1 VYRHKYRFIVP
12 FLTPAIILYG
22 VFVLWPYSQ
31 SFYIALTQW
40 RGVSAHKKFVGLSN
54 FDKLLHDR
62 FFWNALKHNGLL
74 LIALPIVT
82 ICIAL
87 LFAALFTQ
95 GGRGVPGANAYRVIF
110 FFPQVMSAVAI
121 SVLWQFVYHPNLG
134 LLNGLLR
141 TTGAGNLART
151 WLGDPRTAL
160 WAVAAVIIWQA
171 VGFYMVLFIAG
182 VQSIPTTFYEA
193 AIIDGATR
201 WSAFWR
207 ITLPLLWDNLQTA
220 LVFIGIG
227 ALDLFIFVQ
236 IMTNGGPDRSS
247 DVVARYMYDTAFDK
261 SEFGYA
267 TAIGVALLFL
277 TLTLSIFTLRVTRRE
292 RIEF

>member
-1 VYRHKYRFIVP
+1 MYRHKYRFIVP
-12 FLTPAIILYG
+12 FLAPALLLYV
-22 VFVLWPYSQ
+22 VFVLWPYGQ
-31 SFYIALTQW
+31 SFYVSLTQW
-40 RGVSAHKKFVGLSN
+40 RGVSANKKFVGLGN
-54 FDKLLHDR
+54 FNKLLHDQ

-74 LIALPIVT
+74 LIVLPIVT
-82 ICIAL
+82 IGLAL

-121 SVLWQFVYHPNLG
+121 SVLWQFIYHPSLG
-134 LLNGLLR
+134 LLNGFLR
-141 TTGAGNLART
+141 TTGEGGLRRT

-160 WAVAAVIIWQA
+160 WAVAAVIVWQA

-182 VQSIPTTFYEA
+182 MQSIPSTFYEA
-193 AIIDGATR
+193 ATLDGATR

-207 ITLPLLWDNLQTA
+207 ITLPLLWDNMQTA

-227 ALDLFIFVQ
+227 ALDLFIFIQV
-236 IMTNGGPDRSS
+236 MTNGGPNRSS
-247 DVVARYMYDTAFDK
+247 DVVARYMYDEAFGK

-267 TAIGVALLFL
+267 TAIGVTLLLL
-277 TLTLSIFTLRVTRRE
+277 TLGLSVLTLRVTRRE

>member
-1 VYRHKYRFIVP
+1 MYRHKYRFIVP
-12 FLTPAIILYG
+12 FLAPAVILYS

-40 RGVSAHKKFVGLSN
+40 RGVSPHKKFVGLGN

-74 LIALPIVT
+74 LIVLPIAT
-82 ICIAL
+82 ISIAL

-134 LLNGLLR
+134 VLNGLLR
-141 TTGAGNLART
+141 TVGASDLRRT

-160 WAVAAVIIWQA
+160 WAVAAVIVWQA
-171 VGFYMVLFIAG
+171 IGFYMVLFIAG

-193 AIIDGATR
+193 ATIDGATR

-207 ITLPLLWDNLQTA
+207 ITLPLLWDTLQTA

-292 RIEF
+292 RIEY